1 MVQGKAPAAAAAD
14 CKTPLEQ
21 NVALGREFGING
33 TPTII
38 FADGTRG
45 AGAIPIESIEQRL
58 AATSKK

>member
-1 MVQGKAPAAAAAD
+1 MVQGKAPSAAPAD

-21 NVALGREFGING
+21 NLALGREFGING

-45 AGAIPIESIEQRL
+45 AGAMPVESIEQRL
-58 AATSKK
+58 VALKK